1 MVWQSRTMGAD
12 ADGGNENQTAPTA
25 IKLIFV
31 IQ

>member
-1 MVWQSRTMGAD
+1 MALD
-12 ADGGNENQTAPTA
+12 AQTDPPDAGRGNENQTAPTV